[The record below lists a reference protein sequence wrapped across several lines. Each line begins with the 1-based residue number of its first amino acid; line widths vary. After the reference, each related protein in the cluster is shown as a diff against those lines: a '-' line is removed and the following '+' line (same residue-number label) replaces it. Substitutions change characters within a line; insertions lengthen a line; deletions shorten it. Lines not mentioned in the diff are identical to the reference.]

1 MYSFP
6 HLSLP
11 ATFLWTKTVLSA
23 EIPVQPAYRPLHPVQ
38 QELPLAASVLLP
50 KMPQSI
56 HHRIKGLQR
65 LAVAYPYDY
74 QIPEAGMDV
83 PSLTATAGL
92 HNDNFLSQ

>member
-23 EIPVQPAYRPLHPVQ
+23 EIPVQ
-38 QELPLAASVLLP
+38 QELSLAASVLLP

-65 LAVAYPYDY
+65 PAVAYPYDY